1 MATEAAIQRWD
12 KILDE
17 VEQTR
22 KGCPFVHFLV
32 PGYHQ
37 FRQAFPLLVDAITK
51 ACQRSRNSPG

>member
-17 VEQTR
+17 VEKTR

-51 ACQRSRNSPG
+51 AFRDA